1 MSESIAREGGD
12 EVSKEYEALWAK
24 AHAAGMAAG
33 EAKTPQPMTVYEADG
48 LTDRPKPGGKSWYV
62 PEGLCGFA
70 WVKFAGNTGFGRWAK
85 RTGLASKAYPK
96 GLSVWVRQFGQ
107 SYERKLA
114 YAQAAAEVLREGG
127 VEAYAGG
134 RLD

>member
-1 MSESIAREGGD
+1 MSEAT
-12 EVSKEYEALWAK
+12 YEALWAEAHK
-24 AHAAGMAAG
+24 AGLAAGQG
-33 EAKTPQPMTVYEADG
+33 KTPQPMTVYEADG
-48 LTDRPKPGGKSWYV
+48 LTDRPKPDGQSWYV

-85 RTGLASKAYPK
+85 RTGRARKGYPS
-96 GLSVWVRQFGQ
+96 GLSVWVSEFGQ

-114 YAQAAAEVLREGG
+114 YAQAFATVLRDGG
-127 VEAYAGG
+127 VTAYAGG